1 MYSCICSFPAGPQ
14 KGILFDLIPDAG
26 EFCLLLA
33 EFRMV
38 SLHLLKDQL
47 DAPVKHLLP
56 QRFLLNSLV
65 SPPLAN
71 TITLCGE

>member
-1 MYSCICSFPAGPQ
+1 MYSCICSFPAGPK

-47 DAPVKHLLP
+47 DVPVKHLLP
-56 QRFLLNSLV
+56 QSFLLIHWFRPL
-65 SPPLAN
+65 LAN